1 MSTTWV
7 FLTYGTAAVLA
18 LLLLFFSRAKAWYW
32 HVLSIL
38 AALVIGLVPIP
49 PQFNTPQATLV
60 VGFVFTFLI
69 FWGIAAPLFRRRQQS
84 L

>member
-7 FLTYGTAAVLA
+7 ILTYGSAAVLA
-18 LLLLFFSRAKAWYW
+18 LLLLFFARAKAWYW
-32 HVLSIL
+32 HILSIL

-49 PQFNTPQATLV
+49 PRFNSFQATLV

-69 FWGIAAPLFRRRQQS
+69 LWGIAAPLFRRRQQS